1 MIKNIIHTFFIL
13 FISFGASA
21 DESFKC
27 ISQYKTHVEDDTESV
42 NFEGRITVFLQNDNN
57 GFFSLAGHVSTKDN
71 HYLLSRTANF
81 TLASQEV
88 NQVKK
93 VNIIKVI
100 KHPTDTTP
108 EDIWMDYILPELPGI
123 DFHIEIWSLKD
134 NLILIKSINTG
145 YLVCAKT

>member
-1 MIKNIIHTFFIL
+1 MIKIIINIFFIL

-27 ISQYKTHVEDDTESV
+27 MSQYKTHVEDDTESV
-42 NFEGRITVFLQNDNN
+42 NFEGRITVFLQNDNK

-71 HYLLSRTANF
+71 HYLLARNTYF
-81 TLASQEV
+81 ILAPEEV

-93 VNIIKVI
+93 ANITKVI

-108 EDIWMDYILPELPGI
+108 DDIWMDYILPELPGI
-123 DFHIEIWSLKD
+123 DFHIEIWPLKD
-134 NLILIKSINTG
+134 NLVLIKSINTG